1 MPQSPR
7 TGDAPGSGTPP
18 VSGPEFRGVFD
29 IHLTVTADYV
39 APLAAWAR
47 ENGVKFTHIVLERGA
62 ARSQPMLTVRGEG
75 TLSAQRTAAATYAAR
90 LRDEGFRVVRVKIE
104 AAPWNEDVPPTAE
117 AAAAMPDRY
126 FEHHVKVVLRGD
138 LAPLT
143 DLAVV
148 HGAHVSRNA
157 RRRRD
162 NGSHERFVTQRC
174 RGVALSTAGR
184 RFEALLADLERHG
197 YAVLEAEREY
207 VVHDDNP
214 DVDHGWIEER

>member
-1 MPQSPR
+1 MPHSPR
-7 TGDAPGSGTPP
+7 IGRVP

-29 IHLTVTADYV
+29 IHLTVAADDV

-47 ENGVKFTHIVLERGA
+47 ENDAKFTHIVLERGTV
-62 ARSQPMLTVRGEG
+62 RSQPMLTVRGAG
-75 TLSAQRTAAATYAAR
+75 TLGEQMTAAATRAAR
-90 LRDEGFRVVRVKIE
+90 LRDEGFPVLRVKIE
-104 AAPWNEDVPPTAE
+104 AAPWNEDVPRTAE
-117 AAAAMPDRY
+117 AAATMPGRY
-126 FEHHVKVVLRGD
+126 FEHHVKVAVRGD
-138 LAPLT
+138 LTPLT
-143 DLAVV
+143 ELAVT

-162 NGSHERFVTQRC
+162 DGSHERFVTQRC

-197 YAVLEAEREY
+197 YAVLEAEREF

-214 DVDHGWIEER
+214 GADHGWIEER